1 MLGDSLQGFHIIKCV
16 STQDDCFTGRYLQ
29 QIFESESD
37 GHSILYKE
45 TKEQDKFMYYS
56 LVSELFGCSEI
67 HDKGLSFPVFSVDK
81 CELDEILITS
91 ILTLGDSTFFL
102 LFWAVISSNGLYLV

>member
-1 MLGDSLQGFHIIKCV
+1 MLGDSLQGFHIVKCV

-37 GHSILYKE
+37 GRSILYKE
-45 TKEQDKFMYYS
+45 TTEQDKFMYYQ

-67 HDKGLSFPVFSVDK
+67 HDKGLSFPVYSVDT

-91 ILTLGDSTFFL
+91 ILTLIDSTFFL
-102 LFWAVISSNGLYLV
+102 LF